1 MRLNIRDIGGYKH
14 VILEYHQSSKVDLG
28 IYNQLDTLQLVEDL
42 YNAIDVL
49 LGEPVVRYNDAPGGE
64 WE

>member
-1 MRLNIRDIGGYKH
+1 MRFNIRDIGGYKH
-14 VILEYHQSSKVDLG
+14 VMLEYHQSSKVDLG

-49 LGEPVVRYNDAPGGE
+49 LGEPVSRYNDEPGGE